1 MTDRYS
7 LRAYGLTKILRSKYQ
22 DRYATHT
29 SVEGLGKFQN
39 SAPIESN
46 AHTLLQAHKHQS
58 SSVPQRSLLKF
69 ARLKTKCR
77 NIHCVHHWWKRVGQ
91 PRLLE
96 GGVRL
101 TPYTVRQS
109 GFILWPLT
117 GSKKIKIGYMT
128 RWSLIR

>member
-1 MTDRYS
+1 VTDRYS

-58 SSVPQRSLLKF
+58 SSVPQRSLLK
-69 ARLKTKCR
+69 LP
-77 NIHCVHHWWKRVGQ
+77 IHRRKSEYPLCTQYVEEGRATTPVRGRCKIQ
-91 PRLLE
+91 PRIRIYPIGLHSLATN
-96 GGVRL
+96 RF
-101 TPYTVRQS
+101 Q
-109 GFILWPLT
+109 
-117 GSKKIKIGYMT
+117 KI
-128 RWSLIR
+128 

>member
-58 SSVPQRSLLKF
+58 SSVPQRSLLKI
-69 ARLKTKCR
+69 AHIKTK
-77 NIHCVHHWWKRVGQ
+77 VGISTGTNVE
-91 PRLLE
+91 E
-96 GGVRL
+96 GRAATPVRERYKFN
-101 TPYTVRQS
+101 PVYGSSNRASFS
-109 GFILWPLT
+109 GHYQVPI
-117 GSKKIKIGYMT
+117 KIK
-128 RWSLIR
+128 

>member
-7 LRAYGLTKILRSKYQ
+7 LRAYGLIKILRSKYQ

-58 SSVPQRSLLKF
+58 SSVPHDSLLTIAHISDDK
-69 ARLKTKCR
+69 RR
-77 NIHCVHHWWKRVGQ
+77 NIQCAQYWKWEGH

-96 GGVRL
+96 RGISS
-101 TPYTVRQS
+101 TPYTDSSNRASFS
-109 GFILWPLT
+109 GH
-117 GSKKIKIGYMT
+117 
-128 RWSLIR
+128 

>member
-58 SSVPQRSLLKF
+58 SSVPQRSLLK
-69 ARLKTKCR
+69 LP
-77 NIHCVHHWWKRVGQ
+77 IHRRKSEYPLCT
-91 PRLLE
+91 LLVEE
-96 GGVRL
+96 GRAAPPVRERCKIN
-101 TPYTVRQS
+101 PVYGSSNRASFS
-109 GFILWPLT
+109 GHYQVPE
-117 GSKKIKIGYMT
+117 KD
-128 RWSLIR
+128 